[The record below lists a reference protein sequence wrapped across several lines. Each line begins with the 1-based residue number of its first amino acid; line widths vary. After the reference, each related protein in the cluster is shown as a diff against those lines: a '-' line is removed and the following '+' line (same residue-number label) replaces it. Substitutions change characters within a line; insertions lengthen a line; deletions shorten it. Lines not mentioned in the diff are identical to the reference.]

1 VSAPNPADV
10 LRSRQYVGLLIFAA
24 VLGVPISAVAYG
36 FLVLVHYLQRWV
48 YDDLPHGLGWTQA
61 PAWWPIPVL
70 AIAGLAV
77 GAIIRYLP
85 GGGGHRPAHG
95 FTSERVG
102 ANALPGVFLAAVV
115 GLGLGTVL
123 GPEAPL
129 IALGGGLALWAV
141 QAVRRDIPERTAA
154 VVAAA
159 GTFAAIS
166 TLLGSPIVGAFLL
179 MEMASI
185 GGPML
190 AVVLIP
196 GLLASGIGSLVFIGL
211 GRWTGLGPLSLEV
224 PDLPAIG
231 SPDASEFVWAVL
243 IGLAVVPVGWGIRW
257 LGLTLENVV
266 QRSILVWTTGAG
278 VVIALLAV
286 GFHAATGQSINGV
299 LFSGQDSL
307 APLLTGAGTW
317 TAGALVLV
325 FLCKGLA
332 YSVALGSF
340 RGGPIFPAI
349 FLGAALGL
357 ACSHLPGLNYIAG
370 AAMGIGAMCAVMLK
384 FPLTSVLLP
393 SLLLGTDGVEAMPM
407 VIVAVVV
414 AYVVSARLPE
424 PANRS
429 DSR

>member
-1 VSAPNPADV
+1 VTAPNPVDV
-10 LRSRQYVGLLIFAA
+10 LRSRQYIGLLLFAA
-24 VLGVPISAVAYG
+24 ILGVPISAVAYG

-48 YDDLPHGLGWTQA
+48 YADLPHGLGWSSA
-61 PAWWPIPVL
+61 PAWWPVPVL
-70 AIAGLAV
+70 AVAGLAV
-77 GAIIRYLP
+77 GAIIRFLP

-95 FTSERVG
+95 FSSEHIAPRG
-102 ANALPGVFLAAVV
+102 LPGVFLAAVI

-129 IALGGGLALWAV
+129 IALGGGLALWAA
-141 QAVRRDIPERTAA
+141 QSVRHDLNERSAA

-179 MEMASI
+179 MEMVSI

-196 GLLASGIGSLVFIGL
+196 GLLASGVGSLVFIGL

-224 PDLPAIG
+224 PDLPAIN
-231 SPDASEFVWAVL
+231 SPQPSEFIWAIV
-243 IGLAVVPVGWGIRW
+243 IGLAVVPAGWGIRW
-257 LGLTLENVV
+257 LGLTVERVV
-266 QRSILVWTTGAG
+266 QRSILVWTTAAG

-286 GFHAATGQSINGV
+286 GFEAATGRGVDSV
-299 LFSGQDSL
+299 LFSGQDGI
-307 APLLTGAGTW
+307 APLLTDAQTW
-317 TAGALVLV
+317 SAGALVLV
-325 FLCKGLA
+325 LAAKGLGYA
-332 YSVALGSF
+332 VALGSF

-349 FLGAALGL
+349 YLGAALGL
-357 ACSHLPGLNYIAG
+357 AASHLPGLNYIAG
-370 AAMGIGAMCAVMLK
+370 AAMGIAAMCVVMLK

-393 SLLLGTDGVEAMPM
+393 SLLLGADGVSTMPL

-414 AYVVSARLPE
+414 AYVLSARLPE
-424 PANRS
+424 PRS
-429 DSR
+429 G